1 MGHTNIAI
9 WARLFS
15 TVTLVFLLS
24 SQTACESHRA
34 KRKMLSSTD
43 NESGIEDASKVFR
56 TVHKVA
62 SPKRYLVVNNSP
74 ILIIGHLTNDDVSE
88 LLRLSGKQRHAA
100 DRVTSR
106 KQYAIVQF
114 GDLKRID
121 CCMIEI
127 LFRRGE
133 RSWEQIDQLMTSH

>member
-1 MGHTNIAI
+1 MRHTNIAI

-15 TVTLVFLLS
+15 TSTLVILLS

-34 KRKMLSSTD
+34 KGKVHSSTD
-43 NESGIEDASKVFR
+43 NESGVEDASKVFR
-56 TVHKVA
+56 AVHKVA
-62 SPKRYLVVNNSP
+62 SPKRYLFVDNSP
-74 ILIIGHLTNDDVSE
+74 ILIIGHLSNDDVSE

-100 DRVTSR
+100 DRVTSK

-127 LFRRGE
+127 LFHRGE
-133 RSWEQIDQLMTSH
+133 RSWEEIGQWMTSH